1 MLYGM
6 KYIRLLIEYDGTNYQ
21 GWQTQR
27 SGLTIQ
33 DRIGS
38 TISGITGEQTELL
51 SASRTDA
58 GVHALGQVAVF
69 MTNSRL
75 SANTMQRALN
85 AKLPKDIRILETA
98 ELDSEFHPR
107 YRAIKK
113 SYFYIIEKAQKQS
126 VFFHPYAW
134 RMSVSL
140 DACAMSRAAELLL
153 GEHDY
158 SAFRGAGCGAKTT
171 IRTIHSISIA
181 GNDHLEFMTVKIQGD
196 FVKIRIEANAF
207 LRHMVRNIVGT
218 LVEVGKGR
226 KLPEEVADI
235 LTSRDRRTAGP
246 TAPAKGLFLEKVF
259 Y

>member
-1 MLYGM
+1 M
-6 KYIRLLIEYDGTNYQ
+6 KYIRMLIEYDGTNYQ

-33 DRIGS
+33 DIMSGI
-38 TISGITGEQTELL
+38 ISGITGEQIDLV

-69 MTNSRL
+69 M
-75 SANTMQRALN
+75 SATLLPASTLQRAMN
-85 AKLPKDIRILETA
+85 ARLPKDIRILETE
-98 ELDSEFHPR
+98 ELTSEFHPR
-107 YRAIKK
+107 YQAIKK

-126 VFFHPYAW
+126 VFSHPYTW
-134 RMSVSL
+134 RLSLSL
-140 DACAMSRAAELLL
+140 DAGAMRRAAELLL

-158 SAFRGAGCGAKTT
+158 SAFRGSGCGAKTT
-171 IRTIHSISIA
+171 IRTIHSISIT
-181 GNDHLEFMTVKIQGD
+181 GNDHLEFMTTRIQGD
-196 FVKIRIEANAF
+196 FLKIRIEANAF

-226 KLPEEVADI
+226 KSPEEVADI
-235 LTSRDRRTAGP
+235 LTSCDRRTAGP